1 MAKEKGDWQM
11 EEELRRKSRI
21 SKNTLLLALCW
32 LVYTCSVIAK
42 LNYTAS
48 ITQVEEFFGVS
59 HARAGMVSTFYF
71 FAYGAG
77 QIFNGLFCKKYNIK
91 YVILVGLFLS
101 GGANLW
107 VGLTNRF
114 EIIKYLWLVNG
125 ISLSV
130 LWPCLI
136 RLLSE
141 SLPKKDMARASI
153 VIGTTTAAGTFIIY
167 GLGAL
172 FAQFEVFRFSF
183 YTAAILLPLVG
194 LLWLCTFNRLTKKT
208 PEELAAEAE
217 EDEAPVSPAA
227 QSQAKGKMSRWLLST
242 ILLLA
247 FFAVATNLVKD
258 GLMTWLPSILKEKYG
273 LPASVSILLTLFL
286 PVLAIFG
293 NLFANILY
301 KKLRDFILL
310 CGTLFA
316 GSALLVGLVIGLLST
331 GQFVVTL
338 IAFAVVNFLV
348 GSSNSTITSIFPLQ
362 MKGKI
367 NSGMIAGVLN
377 GCCYVGS
384 TISSYG
390 LGVVADIWGW
400 NAVFYLLLGV
410 ACAVV
415 VAAAIYT
422 LVRLLAAKKKE
433 SKEKEKP
440 LD

>member
-1 MAKEKGDWQM
+1 M

-32 LVYTCSVIAK
+32 LVYTCSVIGK
-42 LNYTAS
+42 LNYSAS
-48 ITQVEEFFGVS
+48 ITQVEEYFGVS
-59 HARAGMVSTFYF
+59 HANAGMVSTFYF

-77 QIFNGLFCKKYNIK
+77 QIFNGIFCKKYNIK
-91 YVILVGLFLS
+91 YVVFIGLVIS
-101 GGANLW
+101 GAANLT
-107 VGLTNRF
+107 VGLTDNF
-114 EIIKYLWLVNG
+114 AIVKWLWLANG
-125 ISLSV
+125 IGLSV

-136 RLLSE
+136 RLMSE
-141 SLPKKDMARASI
+141 TLPKKDMARASI
-153 VIGTTTAAGTFIIY
+153 VIGTTTAAGTFTIY
-167 GLGAL
+167 GLSAL
-172 FAQFEVFRFSF
+172 FAQLGVFRMSF
-183 YTAAILLPLVG
+183 FTAAVSIPLVG
-194 LLWLCTFNRLTKKT
+194 VLWLCFYKPLTTKT
-208 PEELAAEAE
+208 PEELAAEAV
-217 EDEAPVSPAA
+217 EDESPALPA
-227 QSQAKGKMSRWLLST
+227 VQNQTKGKMSRWLLAT

-301 KKLRDFILL
+301 KKVRDFILV

-316 GSALLVGLVIGLLST
+316 GTALLVGLVIGLLST
-331 GQFVVTL
+331 GQFIITL
-338 IAFAVVNFLV
+338 IAFAIVNFLV

-390 LGVVADIWGW
+390 LGVVADFWGW

-410 ACAVV
+410 ACAVAV
-415 VAAAIYT
+415 ISAAYT
-422 LVRLLAAKKKE
+422 LVRISATKKQESKKE
-433 SKEKEKP
+433 EKP